1 MNYTHVDESVLKSI
15 REVIDDVPVCEKC
28 GGDAD
33 ECGCDAIDED
43 DEIELKEPSGEKED
57 IIINPEIDPFSAAKQ
72 QKVDEWTKAAKL
84 KEAPQ
89 HFWVGAREFADRN
102 AANHY
107 AKSIGGVVTPKA
119 NPDHK
124 GFKAVEKKPLSKAE
138 KDAKWNERM
147 PWPSDYRM
155 GRGSSSPISAFAN
168 SFEPKGTPLSEGID
182 ADAHFKKYADEYAD
196 VKYFSTAQWAAA
208 LGKKDRSHGY
218 KGMYAYKTKK
228 GKWYHELVR
237 TNGELDTDT
246 KWALTP
252 LQVQKLG
259 LH

>member
-1 MNYTHVDESVLKSI
+1 MNLMQVDEAVLKSI
-15 REVIDDVPVCEKC
+15 REVIDNVPVCEVC

-33 ECGCDAIDED
+33 TCGCAEVNED
-43 DEIELKEPSGEKED
+43 YEEELSEPSGEKED
-57 IIINPEIDPFSAAKQ
+57 IIINPDIDLFSAAKQ
-72 QKVDEWTKAAKL
+72 QKVDEWTNAAKL

-89 HFWVGAREFADRN
+89 HVWVGAREFADKN

-107 AKSIGGVVTPKA
+107 AKSIGGIVTPQP

-147 PWPSDYRM
+147 PWPSDYNK
-155 GRGSSSPISAFAN
+155 GRGSRSPISAFSN
-168 SFEPKGTPLSEGID
+168 SYQPKGNALSEGID
-182 ADAHFKKYADEYAD
+182 ADEHFKKYGDEYAD
-196 VKYFSTAQWAAA
+196 YKYFSTSQWAAA
-208 LGKKDRSHGY
+208 LGKKDRAHGY

-237 TNGELDTDT
+237 NNGELDTDT